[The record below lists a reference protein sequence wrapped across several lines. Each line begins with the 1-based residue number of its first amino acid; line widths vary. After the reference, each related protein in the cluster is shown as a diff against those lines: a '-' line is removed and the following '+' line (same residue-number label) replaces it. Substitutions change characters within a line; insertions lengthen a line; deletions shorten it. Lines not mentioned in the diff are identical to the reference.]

1 MIRRLRGEVIDR
13 RPSALVLDV
22 GGVGYAVTVPGNIG
36 LSVGERAELYVYTH
50 VREDT
55 LALFGFRADVD
66 LQLFELLITVPSV
79 GPVKAMAIMETSS
92 AELAG
97 IIRARDAKRLSALP
111 GVGKK
116 TAERLL
122 LDLAEKVL
130 ALGIPES
137 SGSSGRPAPAAT
149 SHGSDLVSALTNL
162 GYRPAQAEALAD
174 RALERLGAEAPLEDL
189 LREALAQA
197 GRR

>member
-13 RPSALVLDV
+13 RPSSVVLDV
-22 GGVGYAVTVPGNIG
+22 GGVGYLVTVPENVG
-36 LSVGERAELYVYTH
+36 LSVGMQAELFTYTH

-55 LALFGFRADVD
+55 LALFGFLRDVD

-79 GPVKAMAIMETSS
+79 GPVKAMGIMETE
-92 AELAG
+92 AGELAS

-130 ALGIPES
+130 ALGIPERTTA
-137 SGSSGRPAPAAT
+137 SGRPAPSAA

-174 RALERLGAEAPLEDL
+174 RAQEKLGSDATLEEL
-189 LREALAQA
+189 LREALSQA

>member
-13 RPSALVLDV
+13 RASTLVVDV
-22 GGVGYAVTVPGNIG
+22 GGVGYAVTVPG
-36 LSVGERAELYVYTH
+36 SVGISAGEKVDLHVYTH
-50 VREDT
+50 VREDA

-79 GPVKAMAIMETSS
+79 GPVKAMGIMETSA
-92 AELAG
+92 AELAS

-122 LDLAEKVL
+122 LDLGEKVL
-130 ALGIPES
+130 ALGIQES
-137 SGSSGRPAPAAT
+137 GTASGRPGPAAS
-149 SHGSDLVSALTNL
+149 SHGSDLVSALANL
-162 GYRPAQAEALAD
+162 GYRPAQAEVLAD
-174 RALERLGAEAPLEDL
+174 RALEKLGAEAPLEDL